1 MTAIIITSIIILFIV
16 VPKAL
21 QANLSDLIRRH
32 HITPLLL
39 SSMPLLLWSPES
51 RLRVL
56 YRAES
61 AVSEPRR
68 WLISIVAAPP
78 KTLARSE
85 PTQLKWFLKFYLLM
99 AAATPAPS
107 AAAADDNNNN
117 EPVQSSDIL
126 DCGRGG
132 SSLAPSADTAASSQ
146 QPAAWKE
153 ENQPRQ
159 ITSRIIIFQL
169 RRGRVAAARR
179 PVSGSPRG
187 GNWTGFLLFKAR
199 EHERTAPILLR
210 GQARRGERHA
220 GVVSS

>member
-16 VPKAL
+16 VPRAL
-21 QANLSDLIRRH
+21 QANLFDLIRRL

-68 WLISIVAAPP
+68 RLISIVAAPP

-99 AAATPAPS
+99 AAAMLAPS
-107 AAAADDNNNN
+107 AAADDNNNN